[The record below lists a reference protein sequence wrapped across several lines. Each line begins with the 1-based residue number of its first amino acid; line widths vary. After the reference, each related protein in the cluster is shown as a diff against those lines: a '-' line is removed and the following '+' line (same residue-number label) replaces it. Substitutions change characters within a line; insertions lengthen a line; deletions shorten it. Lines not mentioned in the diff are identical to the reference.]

1 MAGERI
7 LIVDDNSAN
16 VVLLSFLLTT
26 KGYEVRSAADA
37 SEMMAIL
44 PTFNPRLILMDVQLP
59 GTDGLELT
67 RRLKADPAT
76 RSIAVVA
83 LTAHAM
89 KGDDK
94 RAHDAGCDGYLSKPI
109 DTRTFPATIATYLA
123 TYLTTGLATDLATD
137 LGNAPGADPGNAAL
151 AGQAS
156 TLPAPPPPAQPEIS
170 PVAPPDAAAQPRAV
184 VLVVDDQAPNRVL
197 LRAYLEDRY
206 VVREAL
212 DGAAALELLK
222 REPVDLVLL
231 DVMMPHM
238 SGFALCRVIK
248 QRPDGHY
255 LPVIL
260 LTALGQQEDRITGL
274 AAGADDFLTKPV
286 NKDELRLRVQTF
298 VRLRQQD
305 ARIRRQLADLAER
318 DRLIRGQLEELQ
330 ALDSLKDELVSLLV
344 HDMRNPLGG
353 ITGFL
358 DALENGATHPQA
370 QNLQA
375 DARTALEASDR
386 MRETLD
392 DILQVRLLEKGTVR
406 MHREL
411 LEANALVRDAV
422 AAVGGAARARQ
433 IELAPDVAASDLPLV
448 ADRKL
453 VRRAI
458 ESLLTTALK
467 YSAVGGLVSAAARRN
482 GDEIEFEIVDRNTR
496 LAKAAPPVTDELLQR
511 PAAGLGLYL
520 VKLVASAHGGHA
532 SVRACAGGGTA
543 FSFSVPRG
551 QESGGH
557 AAGHAGRATA
567 V

>member
-37 SEMMAIL
+37 SETMAIL
-44 PTFNPRLILMDVQLP
+44 RTFDPQLILMDVQLP

-67 RRLKADPAT
+67 RRLKAEPAT

-89 KGDDK
+89 KADEK
-94 RAHDAGCDGYLSKPI
+94 RARDAGCDGYLSKPI
-109 DTRTFPATIATYLA
+109 DTRTFPAIIAAFLA
-123 TYLTTGLATDLATD
+123 SAA
-137 LGNAPGADPGNAAL
+137 GADAATSATSAT
-151 AGQAS
+151 AGQTS
-156 TLPAPPPPAQPEIS
+156 TLPSSSHTPPPSDTTTIS
-170 PVAPPDAAAQPRAV
+170 SSISHGAPHQGAEAEARAV

-197 LRAYLEDRY
+197 LRAYLGDRY
-206 VVREAL
+206 VVREAI
-212 DGAAALELLK
+212 DGAAALEILR
-222 REPVDLVLL
+222 RETIDLVLL

-238 SGFALCRVIK
+238 SGFALCRVVK
-248 QRPDGHY
+248 QRPDGQY

-260 LTALGQQEDRITGL
+260 LTALGQHEDRITGL

-286 NKDELRLRVQTF
+286 NKDELLLRVQTF

-305 ARIRRQLADLAER
+305 ARIRRQLAQLAER
-318 DRLIRGQLEELQ
+318 DRLIGGQLEELQ

-358 DALENGATHPQA
+358 DALENGATHTEEH
-370 QNLQA
+370 NLRA

-386 MRETLD
+386 LRETLD
-392 DILQVRLLEKGTVR
+392 DILQVRLLENGTVHI
-406 MHREL
+406 HREL
-411 LEANALVRDAV
+411 VEANALMRDAIS
-422 AAVGGAARARQ
+422 AVDGAARARQ
-433 IELAPDVAASDLPLV
+433 IEIAPDVAASDLPLV

-467 YSAVGGLVSAAARRN
+467 YSAAGGSVSAVARRN
-482 GDEIEFEIVDRNTR
+482 GDDIEFEIVDRGTR
-496 LAKAAPPVTDELLQR
+496 LPEPVTDEFLQR
-511 PAAGLGLYL
+511 PAAGLALYL
-520 VKLVASAHGGHA
+520 VKLVASAHGGRA
-532 SVRACAGGGTA
+532 SVRARAGGGTA

-551 QESGGH
+551 QQP
-557 AAGHAGRATA
+557 A
-567 V
+567 VV